1 MENKNT
7 ISLAEAK
14 KRVANWLK
22 AAVSIFNNKIDKVP
36 RGFFIPM
43 ADIQDLATKYP
54 NAVGVQV
61 YFTLDHPE
69 FTPGDGINGI
79 LVPVE
84 LTADGLQKEMIDPE
98 IDEDDT
104 DSSIYNFTRSC
115 PPICNDESVIYNNL

>member
-61 YFTLDHPE
+61 YFTLDHPD

-84 LTADGLQKEMIDPE
+84 LTADGVQRDMIDPE
-98 IDEDDT
+98 IEEDDA
-104 DSSIYNFTRSC
+104 DSSIYDFTKPC
-115 PPICNDESVIYNNL
+115 PPTCSTGNELYLTI